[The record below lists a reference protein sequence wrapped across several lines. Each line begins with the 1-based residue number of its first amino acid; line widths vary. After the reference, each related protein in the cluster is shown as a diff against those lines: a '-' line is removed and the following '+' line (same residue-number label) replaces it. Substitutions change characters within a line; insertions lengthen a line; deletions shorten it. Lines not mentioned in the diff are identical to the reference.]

1 MRTSKSNLTMTQA
14 QLDELK
20 QKASASLSGRMTS
33 MPMIN
38 HPYEQ
43 DRLIA
48 SISVIK
54 EVLMSNN

>member
-1 MRTSKSNLTMTQA
+1 MKDQAKSKLGNMT
-14 QLDELK
+14 
-20 QKASASLSGRMTS
+20 T
-33 MPMIN
+33 MPMLN
-38 HPYEQ
+38 FPYEQ